1 MDFFQ
6 RLAQTTQ
13 SVLLPLGGWGLF
25 AAGALD
31 SSFLSFAGGVDL
43 WLVSQSTMLP
53 ARMPLYALAATSGSL
68 VGCSTLYFTIRKG
81 KETLLERKRSAAR
94 FGRVRHYVEKYGA
107 WSLLVV
113 SLLPPPAPF
122 KLFVATSGLLKL
134 PYAKFIAALAVG
146 RSVRYF
152 AEGFLAVRYGQQVW
166 AWMLRSGPVLIGIVL
181 TMAAVLFLM
190 RKLRS
195 KAPVAEG

>member
-94 FGRVRHYVEKYGA
+94 R
-107 WSLLVV
+107 
-113 SLLPPPAPF
+113 
-122 KLFVATSGLLKL
+122 
-134 PYAKFIAALAVG
+134 
-146 RSVRYF
+146 
-152 AEGFLAVRYGQQVW
+152 
-166 AWMLRSGPVLIGIVL
+166 
-181 TMAAVLFLM
+181 
-190 RKLRS
+190 
-195 KAPVAEG
+195 